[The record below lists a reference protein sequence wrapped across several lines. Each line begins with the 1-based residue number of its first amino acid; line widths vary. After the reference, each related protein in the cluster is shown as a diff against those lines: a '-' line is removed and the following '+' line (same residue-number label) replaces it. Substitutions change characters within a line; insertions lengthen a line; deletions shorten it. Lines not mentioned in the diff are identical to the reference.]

1 MAKYD
6 RSFLVP
12 YLQDICALHMAE
24 LEVGAKM
31 FEVQRTIL
39 EIQHGK
45 EIDPPTEP
53 DFEEEWSVLSL
64 LFAGVGLFLLVAPP
78 LMILLAIG
86 DGIVSNVLLSIGLT
100 IFFSPLG
107 FFIWKAISV
116 PIRDNRKVNE
126 YLIAQHKEE
135 MKKYRAA
142 QEKLKIDNEE
152 RRKTIP
158 RYEKQLEYYSNERKK
173 IKSLIERC
181 YRAGVIPTQY
191 RDVYAAVYLYD
202 YFSNSRADD
211 LDQVLNT
218 YVLEQIKAK
227 LDVIINNQRMSILH
241 QRMIISNQRQAIE
254 EQRAHYSFMRNKAK
268 QIAASM
274 EEQNQYLAMVEA
286 NTAATAFFSAASYL
300 K

>member
-24 LEVGAKM
+24 LEVGVKM
-31 FEVQRTIL
+31 FEVQRKIL
-39 EIQHGK
+39 QIQHGR
-45 EIDPPTEP
+45 EIDPPLEP
-53 DFEEEWSVLSL
+53 DFAEEWNWLSALIVGIGLFFAGGSVLALISTI
-64 LFAGVGLFLLVAPP
+64 FEGTSDE
-78 LMILLAIG
+78 IR
-86 DGIVSNVLLSIGLT
+86 LSIGLV
-100 IFFSPLG
+100 IFC
-107 FFIWKAISV
+107 V
-116 PIRDNRKVNE
+116 PFGVFLWRKFGTPVME
-126 YLIAQHKEE
+126 A
-135 MKKYRAA
+135 KKYNEALIVQYNEDMRQYRIALSNV
-142 QEKLKIDNEE
+142 EKANEE
-152 RRKTIP
+152 RRREIP
-158 RYEKQLEYYSNERKK
+158 RYEKRLNYYSQERRRIAK
-173 IKSLIERC
+173 LLEEC
-181 YRAGVIPTQY
+181 YSAGVIPTQY

-227 LDVIINNQRMSILH
+227 LDVIINNQRLSILH